1 MFAISLFTRS
11 ELYIPF
17 VMPQDGDIRSKSSSS
32 SSDLPSCC
40 EPSRVFLF
48 SQLHFFIRLTWNENN
63 LWNDPLWWKES
74 SSVTSFKSFCF
85 CVLKRRLTQSEID
98 VDASLIQPCYTFF
111 LWDSHCVVCSLIKE
125 FQVVSILPLCEAASG
140 AFEWTIVS
148 LAVKISL

>member
-1 MFAISLFTRS
+1 MFAISLFARS

-17 VMPQDGDIRSKSSSS
+17 VMPQDGDIRSKSSS

-63 LWNDPLWWKES
+63 LWNDLLWWKDS

-85 CVLKRRLTQSEID
+85 CVLKRRLTRSEID
-98 VDASLIQPCYTFF
+98 VDAPLIQPCYILLVGFA
-111 LWDSHCVVCSLIKE
+111 LCSLIKE
-125 FQVVSILPLCEAASG
+125 FQVVSVLPLCEAAMEPSS
-140 AFEWTIVS
+140 EQSWIWQ
-148 LAVKISL
+148 